1 MDHAVLAM
9 TEHGA
14 GGLPN
19 TVMLRSALASMK
31 FAALKRSR
39 QFKVLMAMLAD
50 AGKDTCETAVRLIEL
65 PNTIATPMG
74 PFRGDGCLRRMPS
87 FTLMPLPSPSTSSA
101 RTSSGWVLLDAHTAQ
116 RDA

>member
-1 MDHAVLAM
+1 M

-19 TVMLRSALASMK
+19 MVMLRSAPASMK

-50 AGKDTCETAVRLIEL
+50 AGEETCETAVRLIEL
-65 PNTIATPMG
+65 PDTIATPMG
-74 PFRGDGCLRRMPS
+74 PFRGDGCL
-87 FTLMPLPSPSTSSA
+87 
-101 RTSSGWVLLDAHTAQ
+101 
-116 RDA
+116 

>member
-1 MDHAVLAM
+1 MAM

-39 QFKVLMAMLAD
+39 EFKVLMAMLAD
-50 AGKDTCETAVRLIEL
+50 AGKETCETAVRLIEL

-87 FTLMPLPSPSTSSA
+87 FTLMPLPPPLPPSTSSA

>member
-1 MDHAVLAM
+1 M

-31 FAALKRSR
+31 FAALKRSH

-87 FTLMPLPSPSTSSA
+87 FTLMPLPPPLPPSTSSA

>member
-1 MDHAVLAM
+1 MAM

-31 FAALKRSR
+31 FAALKRSH

-50 AGKDTCETAVRLIEL
+50 AGKETCETAVRLIEL

-87 FTLMPLPSPSTSSA
+87 FTLMPLPPPLPPSTSSA

>member
-1 MDHAVLAM
+1 MAM

-50 AGKDTCETAVRLIEL
+50 AGKKTCETAVRLIEL

-87 FTLMPLPSPSTSSA
+87 FTLMPLPPPLPPSTSSA